1 MSTDAQH
8 TVEAAGLTN
17 ERGLSVQ
24 VGMATRKAQT
34 LDDALGDMIPGVS
47 ALLGGARRIVLVTD
61 RAIHLY
67 RGRRA
72 DRPEVPLGS
81 YPLDAA
87 EIVFDGAKLAFPDGQ
102 VVFMTSYQAGQILQH
117 ASVDNRQNLA
127 ANLVRRLSIADE
139 VGIAVETGKSLSKT
153 DRVGT
158 VVERVADAVLDGEL
172 SRERIGEGRVV
183 LVTDR
188 YVRLY
193 RGDRVADLGSLLA
206 TFPVGQT
213 ALTCGTDRVAFPDG
227 EVIRFSEQIAQ
238 RLCASV
244 SQAG

>member
-1 MSTDAQH
+1 MSSDAQR
-8 TVEAAGLTN
+8 TVEAAGLSN

-24 VGMATRKAQT
+24 VGMATRKAQN
-34 LDDALGDMIPGVS
+34 LDDTLGDVIPGVS
-47 ALLGGARRIVLVTD
+47 ALLGSARRIVLVTD

-72 DRPEVPLGS
+72 DRPETRLGS
-81 YPLDAA
+81 YPLGGA
-87 EIVFDGAKLAFPDGQ
+87 EVVFDGAKLAFPDGQ
-102 VVFMTSYQAGQILQH
+102 VVFITSYQAGQILRH
-117 ASVDNRQNLA
+117 AAVDNGQNLA
-127 ANLVRRLSIADE
+127 ADLVRRLRIADE
-139 VGIAVETGKSLSKT
+139 RGIAVETGKSLSKT
-153 DRVGT
+153 DRLGT
-158 VVERVADAVLDGEL
+158 VIERVADAVLDGEL

-193 RGDRVADLGSLLA
+193 RGDRAADLGPLLA

-213 ALTCGTDRVAFPDG
+213 ALTCETDRVLFPDG
-227 EVIRFSEQIAQ
+227 EVISFSEQVAH
-238 RLCASV
+238 RLCESV